1 MQGFSEYGFPESH
14 AVSFAL
20 IAYASSYMKCH
31 YPAAFYAALLNSQP
45 MGFYTPHALL
55 QSAQREGLEV
65 LPVSIN
71 VSQWDC
77 TLEKIPHRAR
87 PDSYALRLGFR
98 LVNSLSENGA
108 KALLGV
114 RRASGPWRDFDHFIH
129 TTDMYRDDFTA
140 LAAARAFDVFGISR
154 AEALWRAEA
163 VPYRHL
169 LETRENTI
177 NWRQESSMDRIQ
189 RDFSAFNTSLSA
201 HPVTIIQQ
209 EQWHYPMPVGK
220 LIKAEQLEKLP
231 ADRDVF
237 VFGMLLVKQSPG
249 SAKGMVFITL
259 EDESGFIN
267 LVFSPDVYARFY
279 TLVERQ
285 AFLCVVGKLQ
295 KANNYH
301 SILVKRVFEQ
311 QPYRDVVAIR
321 RESRVDI
328 EKPVDQSQQLVKP
341 RVYK

>member
-1 MQGFSEYGFPESH
+1 
-14 AVSFAL
+14 
-20 IAYASSYMKCH
+20 
-31 YPAAFYAALLNSQP
+31 
-45 MGFYTPHALL
+45 
-55 QSAQREGLEV
+55 
-65 LPVSIN
+65 
-71 VSQWDC
+71 
-77 TLEKIPHRAR
+77 
-87 PDSYALRLGFR
+87 
-98 LVNSLSENGA
+98 
-108 KALLGV
+108 
-114 RRASGPWRDFDHFIH
+114 
-129 TTDMYRDDFTA
+129 
-140 LAAARAFDVFGISR
+140 
-154 AEALWRAEA
+154 
-163 VPYRHL
+163 
-169 LETRENTI
+169 
-177 NWRQESSMDRIQ
+177 
-189 RDFSAFNTSLSA
+189 
-201 HPVTIIQQ
+201 
-209 EQWHYPMPVGK
+209 MPVGK